1 MPSASMRALSSSGEA
16 IVGPAAAPKGTGR
29 QTSVIEDGAAQAAL
43 QPWIGMECYQ
53 LSVGSWLAQMDSLDL
68 GRLQVVR
75 ERQYAT
81 VQKLGTTPADC
92 CTISYCTPD
101 PAFRFTEQA
110 AAGADQVFFMPGN
123 RPFDLF
129 IPQGAQTGY
138 VSFSAAEFI
147 SGARVLNPKMWERP
161 PRDVALFRAAQPH
174 ALPLVLDLWL
184 ASAATAARSGVVL
197 DTDMMGDM
205 ILQTALQLVTH
216 EEQDDT
222 PPPPAARARAVRICR
237 LARDY
242 LHSRFEAHLMPTIVE
257 VCRAVGVSERSLQ
270 YAFQTC
276 VGMSPLRYIR
286 RCRLNRVRSTL
297 LASDGAGTTVTRIA
311 MQFGFLHLGRFAGEY
326 KQTFQEAPTAT
337 LARSV

>member
-53 LSVGSWLAQMDSLDL
+53 LSVGSRLAQMDS
-68 GRLQVVR
+68 
-75 ERQYAT
+75 
-81 VQKLGTTPADC
+81 
-92 CTISYCTPD
+92 
-101 PAFRFTEQA
+101 
-110 AAGADQVFFMPGN
+110 
-123 RPFDLF
+123 
-129 IPQGAQTGY
+129 
-138 VSFSAAEFI
+138 
-147 SGARVLNPKMWERP
+147 
-161 PRDVALFRAAQPH
+161 
-174 ALPLVLDLWL
+174 LDLWL

-197 DTDMMGDM
+197 DADMMGDM

-216 EEQDDT
+216 EGQDDT

-242 LHSRFEAHLMPTIVE
+242 LQSRFEAHLVPTIVE
-257 VCRAVGVSERSLQ
+257 VCRAVGVSERSVQ

-276 VGMSPLRYIR
+276 VGMSPLRCIR

-297 LASDGAGTTVTRIA
+297 LMSDAAGTTVTRIA

-326 KQTFQEAPTAT
+326 KQTFQEVPTAT